1 MNGGFKTAASRW
13 RGAVLGA
20 WALGLV
26 GILLAG
32 RYSLFIRATLWPLL
46 LGTLLIVLLFLVA
59 MMIRPVH
66 EGSGRIRAAT
76 WVRGAMLLLPLLYMS
91 TLLTGAAAS
100 GLNSFALQKR
110 SLGFNSASDSTS
122 ADSDTS
128 ALPGANQL
136 ISLGYLAKHMNHL
149 LGSHVV
155 VEGRV
160 FKDDTLPA
168 GQFTLYRFVVV
179 CCAADAMPIQVAVK
193 SPGLSLLH
201 DDDWVRVSGTFT
213 SQDRDGKRFTM
224 IDADAVNP
232 IPAPDE
238 PYLSPYQF

>member
-1 MNGGFKTAASRW
+1 MSGGFKTPASRW

-20 WALGLV
+20 WALGLI
-26 GILLAG
+26 GILAAG

-46 LGTLLIVLLFLVA
+46 FATLLIVLLFIVA

-66 EGSGRIRAAT
+66 DGGGRIRAAN
-76 WVRGAMLLLPLLYMS
+76 WIRGAMLLLPLLYMC

-110 SLGFNSASDSTS
+110 SLGFTAAADSMA

-128 ALPGANQL
+128 AMPGANQL
-136 ISLGYLAKHMNHL
+136 ISLGYLAKHMNRL
-149 LGSHVV
+149 IGSHVV
-155 VEGRV
+155 VDGRV
-160 FKDDTLPA
+160 FHDDALPA
-168 GQFTLYRFVVV
+168 GQITLYRFVVV

-193 SPGLSLLH
+193 SSAVAGFH
-201 DDDWVRVSGTFT
+201 NDDWVRVSGTFT
-213 SQDRDGKRFTM
+213 HEDRDGKRFYL
-224 IDADAVNP
+224 IDADQVNGIAV
-232 IPAPDE
+232 PDE